1 MQSLIAKDLKMRCPK
16 CKHVQ
21 KNTVECEACGVIF
34 ERYLKFQKKKKEKE
48 AFEAEAAE
56 KKGGISK
63 IFQLVILIV
72 VVAGSTYYFTGY
84 KPQSKDTV
92 AEQAPVPQP
101 AETAAK
107 PLAPQA
113 VPVHKS
119 VVVSDSAKENHGYN
133 TIEKAR
139 NATVSIETPWGT
151 GSGFFVSKDYVI
163 TNKHVVEMDEVKVAE
178 FRANV
183 EKNRQLIDLEQQK
196 IREYRNQLRQ
206 LSNGPARSQLSII
219 INDMVANLERAL
231 PQQQEAEA
239 RLEKLEEKVRPS
251 SIKIILSD
259 GSEHVANYL
268 LVSNDHDLALMAL
281 SSGKDNFLKKSPE
294 RNALHQGDKVYTI
307 GSPVGLRHTVTAGV
321 FSGYRKDESDN
332 KVYLQTDAAINPG
345 NSGGPLID
353 ENGYVWGVNTMI
365 LRGTEGIGFAIPMSV
380 VYEEFGSSLY

>member
-1 MQSLIAKDLKMRCPK
+1 MRCPK

-21 KNTVECEACGVIF
+21 KNAVECEACGVIF
-34 ERYLKFQKKKKEKE
+34 ERYIKFQEKKKEKE
-48 AFEAEAAE
+48 AVEAQAAE
-56 KKGGISK
+56 KKGGIAK
-63 IFQLVILIV
+63 IIQLVLLVV
-72 VVAGSTYYFTGY
+72 VVAGGTYYFTGY
-84 KPQSKDTV
+84 RPQSKNTV
-92 AEQAPVPQP
+92 VDHSPVPQP
-101 AETAAK
+101 AELAVK
-107 PLAPQA
+107 PIAPQV
-113 VPVHKS
+113 VPVDKS
-119 VVVSDSAKENHGYN
+119 VPASDSAKENSSYN

-151 GSGFFVSKDYVI
+151 GSGFFISKDYVI
-163 TNKHVVEMDEVKVAE
+163 TNKHVVEMDELKVAE
-178 FRANV
+178 FREKV
-183 EKNRQLIDLEQQK
+183 EKNRKLIDLEQQK
-196 IREYRNQLRQ
+196 IREYRSQLRQ
-206 LSNGPARSQLSII
+206 LSKGPARSQLSII
-219 INDMVANLERAL
+219 INDMVANLDKVL

-268 LVSNDHDLALMAL
+268 LVSENNDLALMAL